1 MIRLERRERGI
12 AWIFFERPQARNA
25 MTFAMW
31 ERLRELAVE
40 LDGDPQ
46 VRAVVLTG
54 AGNDA
59 FVSGTDI
66 GEFRA
71 FAGAGDGI
79 AYEQRVGAVIEAL
92 DAIRVPTIAA
102 IRGVCTG
109 GGVSIA
115 ATCDVRIGGPGTR
128 VGVPIARTLGNC
140 ISLRNIARLA
150 EIVGLDAVKTLLITG
165 ALLGAREAH
174 HLRFLSEV
182 AEYDDT
188 VPARAQ
194 TVAEELVALA
204 PLTLRATK
212 EMCRRLRAAAPV
224 ADDEDLIRL
233 CYGSRDFREGLTA
246 FLDKRKP
253 QWTGR
258 VAFSRRRARR
268 SRGGVSGGSTRVLG
282 VVAQRVRRSRRA
294 RRPSARIAPRSTPA
308 CPR

>member
-1 MIRLERRERGI
+1 VIRLERRERGI
-12 AWIFFERPQARNA
+12 VWIVVENPQARNA

-31 ERLRELAVE
+31 DRLREVAAE
-40 LDGDPQ
+40 LNADAD
-46 VRAVVLTG
+46 VRAVVITG
-54 AGNDA
+54 AGGEA

-66 GEFRA
+66 GEFRN
-71 FAGAGDGI
+71 FAGADDGI
-79 AYEQRVGAVIEAL
+79 AYEARIAAVIAAL
-92 DAIRVPTIAA
+92 DAIAVPTIAA

-140 ISLRNIARLA
+140 VSLRNIARLA
-150 EIVGLDAVKTLLITG
+150 EIVGLDAVKTLLLTG

-174 HLRFLSEV
+174 KIGFLTEV
-182 AEYDDT
+182 AEYDET
-188 VPARAQ
+188 LAARAQ

-212 EMCRRLRAAAPV
+212 EMCRRLRNAAPL
-224 ADDEDLIRL
+224 ADDADLIRL

-253 QWTGR
+253 NW
-258 VAFSRRRARR
+258 
-268 SRGGVSGGSTRVLG
+268 SGT
-282 VVAQRVRRSRRA
+282 
-294 RRPSARIAPRSTPA
+294 
-308 CPR
+308 

>member
-12 AWIFFERPQARNA
+12 AWILIDNPQARNA

-31 ERLRELAVE
+31 EKLREFATE
-40 LDGDPQ
+40 LNADSS
-46 VRAVVLTG
+46 VRAVVIAG
-54 AGNDA
+54 AAKDA

-71 FAGAGDGI
+71 FAGPDDGV
-79 AYEQRVGAVIEAL
+79 AYEKRIGSVIEAL
-92 DAIRVPTIAA
+92 DAIAVPAIAA

-115 ATCDVRIGGPGTR
+115 ATCDVRIGGPMTR

-150 EIVGLDAVKTLLITG
+150 EIVGLDAVKTLLLTG
-165 ALLGAREAH
+165 TLLGAREAH
-174 HLRFLSEV
+174 KIGFLTEV

-188 VPARAQ
+188 VPVRAQ
-194 TVAEELVALA
+194 TIAEELVALA

-212 EMCRRLRAAAPV
+212 EMCRRLRNAAPIP
-224 ADDEDLIRL
+224 DDGDLIRL
-233 CYGSRDFREGLTA
+233 CYGSSDFREGLTA

-253 QWTGR
+253 VWTG
-258 VAFSRRRARR
+258 S
-268 SRGGVSGGSTRVLG
+268 
-282 VVAQRVRRSRRA
+282 
-294 RRPSARIAPRSTPA
+294 
-308 CPR
+308 